1 MNRGLIYQQQVANQ
15 YSTTPGSSL
24 NENGIDVII
33 NTPIPIKVEVKNPK
47 NGADYGGTKIR
58 WNESTGWYYDSD
70 SEESAE
76 IAKLLEKVNYENVLN
91 EKWKFRSYDLQF
103 VDLLKQKYKN
113 DEGSLRNALRVYRNE
128 AQRGNKQIREN
139 FKNVNFDQAEQILNT
154 ISNDHSHEVTTNL
167 SYGSILDAMRSH
179 YSSSDYIQL
188 NGKGLFRLHENR
200 DPLSR
205 MTNGEITVPLFSPV
219 GATVVS
225 RLQSKGSLRK
235 AQYLSALRF
244 TGIQRQ
250 TNIRYKNLPIN
261 DLIDDHKNF
270 ISLFKQ
276 ISEGAFQN
284 QS

>member
-15 YSTTPGSSL
+15 YSTIPGSSL

-33 NTPIPIKVEVKNPK
+33 NTPIPIKVEVKNPR

-58 WNESTGWYYDSD
+58 WDESTGWYYDSD

-91 EKWKFRSYDLQF
+91 EKWKYRYYDLQF
-103 VDLLKQKYKN
+103 VDLLKQKYRN
-113 DEGSLRNALRVYRNE
+113 DEGSLRNALRMYRNE

-139 FKNVNFDQAEQILNT
+139 FKNVNFDQAEQILNA
-154 ISNDHSHEVTTNL
+154 ISNDHSHEITTNL
-167 SYGSILDAMRSH
+167 SYGTILDAMKSH

-188 NGKGLFRLHENR
+188 NGKGLFRIHENR

-205 MTNGEITVPLFSPV
+205 MTNGEVTVPLFSPY

-244 TGIQRQ
+244 SGIQKQ

-261 DLIDDHKNF
+261 DLLDDHKNF
-270 ISLFKQ
+270 ILLFKQ